1 MRNLDVDF
9 LKSCSSETREKIARE
24 RLGEEK
30 CKVMDKYGLTLN
42 ERLYW
47 EKIQE
52 KYPTQEHFS
61 LKLSVK
67 TSTLGIIFHLHR
79 LCFAKTKYFENN
91 WEDYEPC
98 KYIWT
103 EGGFVSCELYDM
115 EAIRQKVSGTV
126 VDLRDLAR
134 IKWLHDFHDM
144 CRKLEVKKNQH
155 IIRDESYGSGVFSF

>member
-1 MRNLDVDF
+1 MRNLDLDF
-9 LKSCSSETREKIARE
+9 LKSCSPEVREKIVRE

-52 KYPTQEHFS
+52 KYPTQEQFS

-79 LCFAKTKYFENN
+79 LCFAKTKYFESN
-91 WEDYEPC
+91 WRDYEPC

-103 EGGFVSCELYDM
+103 EGRFVPCELYDM
-115 EAIRQKVSGTV
+115 EAIRQKKSGTV
-126 VDLRDLAR
+126 VDLRDLGR
-134 IKWLHDFHDM
+134 IKWLKDFHDM
-144 CRKLEVKKNQH
+144 CRKLEQIKQKYSLTS
-155 IIRDESYGSGVFSF
+155 ESYGDRILGL